1 MRNELVQNTLT
12 LFFEGEVNSYN
23 AEDVEKEID
32 AIVKSNSF
40 KAIVID
46 MEKLNYISSAG
57 LRIIVRLK
65 QQYDDVTLVK
75 VPGGV
80 YDVFQM
86 VGFENFLKIE
96 RLG

>member
-1 MRNELVQNTLT
+1 MRNELAQNTLT

-75 VPGGV
+75 VPSGV

>member
-1 MRNELVQNTLT
+1 MRNELEQNTLT

-23 AEDVEKEID
+23 AEEVEKEID
-32 AIVKSNSF
+32 TIVKSNSF
-40 KAIVID
+40 KSIIID

-75 VPGGV
+75 VPSGV

-86 VGFENFLKIE
+86 VGFENLMKIE